1 MCTTVA
7 IKYKEELTQ
16 IRILYNAN
24 YRGRVS
30 FHLLSSPVASEAF
43 LKETERIYL

>member
-30 FHLLSSPVASEAF
+30 FRLLSSPVSEAF